1 MGHSHEGGMKDKQ
14 LEALIKKNMAK
25 AEKPKSKVRPT
36 YDSTLDVTRRPER
49 PDQQEHEE
57 FFDEMKR
64 REF

>member
-1 MGHSHEGGMKDKQ
+1 MKDKQ

-49 PDQQEHEE
+49 PHPDPHS
-57 FFDEMKR
+57 FGR
-64 REF
+64 RGSSGREGRR

>member
-1 MGHSHEGGMKDKQ
+1 MKNKQ

-25 AEKPKSKVRPT
+25 AAQPKSKVRPT
-36 YDSTLDVTRRPER
+36 YDPTLDATRRPER

-57 FFDEMKR
+57 FFDDMKR